1 MKLNIIHNI
10 KHDMNK
16 HITQIQKID
25 LPSLTLFLNKKFANT
40 GKTAFHCERC
50 NQFSGK
56 NAKSLAAHQRKC
68 KGSINI
74 VTEVHK

>member
-1 MKLNIIHNI
+1 MKKLKNFL
-10 KHDMNK
+10 
-16 HITQIQKID
+16 KID

-74 VTEVHK
+74 MTEIQ

>member
-1 MKLNIIHNI
+1 M
-10 KHDMNK
+10 
-16 HITQIQKID
+16 IQKID

-40 GKTAFHCERC
+40 GKTAFHCERY
-50 NQFSGK
+50 NLFSGK

-74 VTEVHK
+74 MTEVQ